1 VVQLPTNPE
10 AAVPLKANDGM
21 LLLLTALAFVFV
33 IILGLTGC
41 GTGSSTENG
50 FPNPTPLPLKLAVIP
65 APIAVAM
72 GSTTTFTASPSPPPG
87 FSLVW
92 SVNPSSGGTI
102 TNSGIYTA
110 SESAGN
116 CTVVATW
123 IPANPLTGNKV
134 NGSAAVTVLQPVA
147 LNTSMIQAS
156 GAIQTS
162 GQTQNS
168 AIAGEHISS
177 VTSTDPTGNTQV
189 RNGFPIP
196 VQCPGSNT
204 GCE

>member
-1 VVQLPTNPE
+1 MRRVLMVF
-10 AAVPLKANDGM
+10 A
-21 LLLLTALAFVFV
+21 LTSV
-33 IILGLTGC
+33 ISGSTACGGGGLTE
-41 GTGSSTENG
+41 SG
-50 FPNPTPLPLKLAVIP
+50 FPNPRPLPVKLTVSP
-65 APIAVAM
+65 SSTMVAE
-72 GSTTTFTASPSPPPG
+72 GSTSAFTASPSTPPG

-92 SVNPSSGGTI
+92 SVSPSSGGTI

-110 SESAGN
+110 PESAGN